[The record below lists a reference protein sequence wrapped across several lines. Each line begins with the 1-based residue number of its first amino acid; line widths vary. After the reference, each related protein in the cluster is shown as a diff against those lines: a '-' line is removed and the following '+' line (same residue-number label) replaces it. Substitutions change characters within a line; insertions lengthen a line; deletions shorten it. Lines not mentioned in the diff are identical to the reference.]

1 MRCIDAVHGELVAA
15 LRRHSVVTVDCA
27 AVTDVD
33 LRLIQLLLAAR
44 ASPALAGKAIRLATP
59 AQGAP
64 REALLAG
71 GFLPD
76 APEMAFWQV
85 ADVPVTDLPVTE
97 VLP

>member
-1 MRCIDAVHGELVAA
+1 MRCIKAVHAELVAA
-15 LRRHSVVTVDCA
+15 LRRHPVVTVDCA

-33 LRLIQLLLAAR
+33 LSLIRLLLAAR
-44 ASPALAGKAIRLATP
+44 ASAALAGKAVRLAAP
-59 AQGAP
+59 AQGAL

-76 APEMAFWQV
+76 AAFWRVTV
-85 ADVPVTDLPVTE
+85 APVSE